1 MMVLALLGRQ
11 VLPVETWDLKQP
23 LPEQAGWSEPQD
35 LVQDTSWMG
44 FI

>member
-11 VLPVETWDLKQP
+11 VLPVETWDLNQS
-23 LPEQAGWSEPQD
+23 LPEQAGWSESQD